1 MSQNQE
7 SKKGKSFFAAIGV
20 VKIDYS
26 IAGFPE
32 LKKFAEEWAKEQ
44 NFRTIIVRKVSPDN
58 WGIQFVYIDK
68 DSEGTEGK
76 KKWEGYFQ
84 QLNKVFKIVYAYDID
99 EGIYDDFERLK
110 SQFVVNRPIELK

>member
-1 MSQNQE
+1 MSQ
-7 SKKGKSFFAAIGV
+7 KKETKNGKTFFAAIGV

-32 LKKFAEEWAKEQ
+32 LKKFAKEWAKDQ

-58 WGIQFVYIDK
+58 WGIQLVYIDK
-68 DSEGTEGK
+68 DSDGREGK
-76 KKWEGYFQ
+76 DKWEKYFN
-84 QLNKVFKIVYAYDID
+84 QLNEVFKVIYAYDID

-110 SQFVVNRPIELK
+110 QQFAANRPIELK